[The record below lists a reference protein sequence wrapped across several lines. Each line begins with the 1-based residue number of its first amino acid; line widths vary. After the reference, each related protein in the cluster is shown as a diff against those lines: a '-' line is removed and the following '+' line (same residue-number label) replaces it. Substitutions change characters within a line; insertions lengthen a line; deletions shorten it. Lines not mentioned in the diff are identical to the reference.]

1 MNRETIVFLTG
12 LLSIGFVDCGR
23 CDINDTVTING
34 TAPGYCYSLS
44 SSFVTWQEAVDECR
58 ASGGQLFEPE
68 SSTEMQMMYE
78 FLLGRDVDKS
88 EVESVNGTQ
97 RIRTHLN
104 DEARTPVDKKRSLD
118 GKVSQAEAEA
128 VWVGFC
134 QLRFYL
140 NDQASTPVGNEY
152 WSKISTYER
161 VPISIW
167 SFDEPKEGEL
177 CGAGLLEKGK
187 TVGKFCTEQLPYIC
201 QMKA

>member
-1 MNRETIVFLTG
+1 MNAG
-12 LLSIGFVDCGR
+12 QDG
-23 CDINDTVTING
+23 VTSCQL
-34 TAPGYCYSLS
+34 A
-44 SSFVTWQEAVDECR
+44 F
-58 ASGGQLFEPE
+58 GGQLFEPE

-88 EVESVNGTQ
+88 GTNMTSLEVESVNGTQ